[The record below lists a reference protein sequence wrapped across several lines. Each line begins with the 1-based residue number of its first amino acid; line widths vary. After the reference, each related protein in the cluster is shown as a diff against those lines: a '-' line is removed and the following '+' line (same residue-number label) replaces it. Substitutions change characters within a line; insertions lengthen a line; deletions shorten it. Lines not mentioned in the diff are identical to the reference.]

1 MNKPRKMRNT
11 NITTTKRVK
20 KMILKRLAVILLII
34 GGINWGLVGI
44 FQFNAVAWI
53 CGGAGKHIFEDNF
66 TLVGLARYCHIHGVL
81 RTKTRNDKFSEAKR
95 APFRKGK
102 SFCLILLR

>member
-53 CGGAGKHIFEDNF
+53 CGGAASIFSRIIF
-66 TLVGLARYCHIHGVL
+66 TLVGLAAIVAIFTAFKDEKQER
-81 RTKTRNDKFSEAKR
+81 
-95 APFRKGK
+95 
-102 SFCLILLR
+102 

>member
-1 MNKPRKMRNT
+1 MNKPRKMHNT
-11 NITTTKRVK
+11 NITSTKRVK

-53 CGGAGKHIFEDNF
+53 CGGAASIFSRIIF
-66 TLVGLARYCHIHGVL
+66 TLVGLAAIVAIFTAFKDEKQER
-81 RTKTRNDKFSEAKR
+81 
-95 APFRKGK
+95 
-102 SFCLILLR
+102 